1 MKQQLRV
8 LEITNQV
15 ETIWNTAYISIQ
27 LPLSKKK
34 KKAVFWSLTG
44 QKNKTKQTQT
54 DVYQ

>member
-8 LEITNQV
+8 LELTNQV

-27 LPLSKKK
+27 LPLSKEKK
-34 KKAVFWSLTG
+34 EVFWSLTG